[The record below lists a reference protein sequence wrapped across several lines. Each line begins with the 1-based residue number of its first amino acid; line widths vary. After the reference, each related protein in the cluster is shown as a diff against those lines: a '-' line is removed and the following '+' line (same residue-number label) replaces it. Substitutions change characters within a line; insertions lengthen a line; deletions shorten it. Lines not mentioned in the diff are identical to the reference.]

1 MLPSNSLRIA
11 SFITREFCFFLLYQK
26 EVPSPVFLF
35 SGLHLPLP
43 CVGFLFLPLHPCFAS
58 PTSTLVSSGV
68 SFSLCFPGQVVKCT
82 NLSHL
87 FFFFNWSSI
96 DLQYCANLLYSK
108 ETWFYTYIQCG
119 ETANWP
125 RWRWSGHLAQASRPS
140 LGKYVVM

>member
-43 CVGFLFLPLHPCFAS
+43 CVGFLFLPLDPCFAN

-87 FFFFNWSSI
+87 FFFLIEVQLIYNIVPISCTAKRLGFTHI
-96 DLQYCANLLYSK
+96 YSVGK
-108 ETWFYTYIQCG
+108 QQIGQDDGGRAFS
-119 ETANWP
+119 P
-125 RWRWSGHLAQASRPS
+125 RPLAPR
-140 LGKYVVM
+140 